1 MILHK
6 KLIEKTNN
14 SHSSPAIMVRNYSGN
29 KRKKKTRI
37 VINYKRLS
45 EQLEFDEYFIPQKD
59 VLVSQTKE
67 DRKSVV

>member
-14 SHSSPAIMVRNYSGN
+14 SQSSPAIMVKNYSGI
-29 KRKKKTRI
+29 KREKTRI

-45 EQLEFDEYFIPQKD
+45 EQLEFYEYFIPQKMCW
-59 VLVSQTKE
+59 LAKP
-67 DRKSVV
+67 KINFF